1 MTMIAAYIT
10 YDKLEDAESAIRY
23 MDGKEFMGE
32 KLRVEHFQGAENSSD
47 KLPSSEFYDDS
58 RRSDPNE

>member
-1 MTMIAAYIT
+1 MIAAYIT
-10 YDKLEDAESAIRY
+10 YDKLEDAENAIRY

-32 KLRVEHFQGAENSSD
+32 KLRVEHFQAAENGSQ